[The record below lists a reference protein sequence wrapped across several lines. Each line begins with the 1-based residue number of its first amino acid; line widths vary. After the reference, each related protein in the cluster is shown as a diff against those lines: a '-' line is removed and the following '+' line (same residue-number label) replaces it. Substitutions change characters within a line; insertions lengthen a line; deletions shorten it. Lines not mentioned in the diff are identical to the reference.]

1 MIHAVCDF
9 CGKDCGMSATLLTL
23 TPFQNFAR
31 TPRSTAPFGASGEPK
46 SFVICAKCAAGK
58 MLPNPYENYYALFSQ
73 TVSYEKTLSNYT
85 DEDHMADAARETER
99 NGRND

>member
-1 MIHAVCDF
+1 MMHAICDF

-31 TPRSTAPFGASGEPK
+31 TPRSTSPYGASGEPR

-58 MLPNPYENYYALFSQ
+58 ALPNPYETYRTLASQ
-73 TVSYEKTLSNYT
+73 DVSYKKTLSNYT
-85 DEDHMADAARETER
+85 DADHMADAAPEGVR
-99 NGRND
+99 GASDG